1 MLVCKGE
8 GFGLVVLVSESMKP
22 VSAWHWARASRW
34 RANWHGQKGKRSQH
48 HNNQLLLKLA
58 HSNRVCIDPLIMAV
72 LHDLLEPH
80 IALTAL
86 ALAGDL
92 GCVLVVVMTG
102 LFSEESQLQPVP

>member
-1 MLVCKGE
+1 MGKKAKG
-8 GFGLVVLVSESMKP
+8 
-22 VSAWHWARASRW
+22 ARHR
-34 RANWHGQKGKRSQH
+34 
-48 HNNQLLLKLA
+48 NNQLLLKLA
-58 HSNRVCIDPLIMAV
+58 HSNRVCIDPLIVAV